1 MFNFTLQKTSAKARA
16 GIMKTEHG
24 EILTPVFMPVG
35 TLGTVKAMSPKELEE
50 VQAQIILGN
59 TYHLYIRPGTL

>member
-1 MFNFTLQKTSAKARA
+1 MFSFTLQKTCGKLVQ

-35 TLGTVKAMSPKELEE
+35 TLGTVKAMSPRTGRGSGTNNFWEIP
-50 VQAQIILGN
+50 IIS
-59 TYHLYIRPGTL
+59 I

>member
-1 MFNFTLQKTSAKARA
+1 MFQFELQGRSGKARA
-16 GIMKTEHG
+16 ARISTDHG

-35 TLGTVKAMSPKELEE
+35 TLGTVKAMSPHELEE

-59 TYHLYIRPGTL
+59 T

>member
-1 MFNFTLQKTSAKARA
+1 MFNFTLQKTSGKARA

-50 VQAQIILGN
+50 V
-59 TYHLYIRPGTL
+59 